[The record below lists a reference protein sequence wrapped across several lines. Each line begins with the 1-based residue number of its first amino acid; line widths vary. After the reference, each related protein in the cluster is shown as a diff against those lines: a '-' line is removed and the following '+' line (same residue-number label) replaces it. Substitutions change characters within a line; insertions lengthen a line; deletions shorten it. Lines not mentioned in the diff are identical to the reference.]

1 MSKAL
6 AEISKRS
13 RREHLH
19 SQGRHELSWREK
31 WGKGNVKHV
40 IVKVN
45 TKGIMVPETYQRGMR
60 FGQTN

>member
-1 MSKAL
+1 M
-6 AEISKRS
+6 S

-31 WGKGNVKHV
+31 WGKGNIKHV
-40 IVKVN
+40 IMKVN